1 MKELVSDFL
10 WRFLAGPVV
19 ADALNQSSATW
30 QGVTA
35 YTGYNPVNTGVWVGI
50 ALVCLGGAKR
60 AADEYDI
67 DYGPSTVVYAS
78 PFVMLGGVLRFI
90 EDAAAVPFEARL
102 LLVTPVIYFLVAGLF
117 VACLAA
123 ARRFENRNRALG
135 SMGAALLSAAAA
147 VAATQLELAAPVFG
161 AKAILVPAA
170 LTGVFYGVVRETEFD
185 RPVFSL
191 AAFSQFFGGA
201 VSMLA
206 VTNGYPQKQLLAQLS
221 TDILGPGGILVLK
234 SGLLGAGL
242 FVARDADD
250 RFTEVAVLLA
260 LVVVGL
266 ATGLR
271 VYLRVLSGL

>member
-1 MKELVSDFL
+1 VKELVSDFL

-60 AADEYDI
+60 AADKHDI
-67 DYGPSTVVYAS
+67 DYVYAS
-78 PFVMLGGVLRFI
+78 PFVMLGGLLRFI

-123 ARRFENRNRALG
+123 ARRFEDRNRTLG
-135 SMGAALLSAAAA
+135 LIGVVILSAAAV
-147 VAATQLELAAPVFG
+147 VAASQLEVAAPVFG
-161 AKAILVPAA
+161 AKALLVPAA
-170 LTGVFYGVVRETEFD
+170 LTGIFYGVVRGTEFN

-221 TDILGPGGILVLK
+221 TDLLGPGGILVLK

-250 RFTEVAVLLA
+250 RFTEVAVLMA